1 MSQDSVLL
9 IDVCSQTLHS
19 LEFVRP
25 IKDILTAKN
34 IKVKE
39 LAANQ
44 LNNKI
49 LDECDAVIICGTSL
63 LDDEYLEDLD
73 VFSSLKECDKPIL
86 GICAGMQ
93 ILIRLFGGSL
103 IDCLEIGLTTI
114 MLEKP
119 CFGLKGEVEVYEL
132 HQYAT
137 LPDESVF
144 ESIAHNSSCAQIV
157 FHRKKKIVGTMF
169 HPEVRNKELI
179 VEFFKN
185 KT

>member
-9 IDVCSQTLHS
+9 IDVCSQPLHS

-25 IKDILTAKN
+25 IKDILTAEN

-63 LDDEYLEDLD
+63 LDDRYLEDLD
-73 VFSSLKECDKPIL
+73 VFSSIQECDKPIL

-93 ILIRLFGGSL
+93 ILIKLFGGIIFDS
-103 IDCLEIGLTTI
+103 LEIGLTTI

-144 ESIAHNSSCAQIV
+144 EIVAHNSSCAQIV
-157 FHRKKKIVGTMF
+157 SHKQKKIVGTMF
-169 HPEVRNKELI
+169 HPEVRNKEFI
-179 VEFFKN
+179 MNFFRK
-185 KT
+185 K